1 MLAIKFDVSF
11 NSAGQSLVSKP
22 ANKMAKTTPGNPATE
37 VGQYTPKEY
46 AGNGPRVRR
55 RRGLRNRNE

>member
-1 MLAIKFDVSF
+1 
-11 NSAGQSLVSKP
+11 
-22 ANKMAKTTPGNPATE
+22 MAKTTSGNTATE

-55 RRGLRNRNE
+55 RRGFGNGNE